1 MVIDDICDL
10 LLSPAAKHFVVD
22 VRVGLG
28 YTAVQLDD
36 GRCGLAYT
44 LRDDIQEG
52 CCVIYS
58 RRLAGGTVGARARGM
73 GKICRPHRNVQN
85 LKPPPALATK

>member
-1 MVIDDICDL
+1 MLIDDICDL
-10 LLSPAAKHFVVD
+10 LLSPAANHCVAD

-44 LRDDIQEG
+44 FRDDIQEG
-52 CCVIYS
+52 CCVIKAAGTGVGRGRDPPS
-58 RRLAGGTVGARARGM
+58 MPRRNSLGNGSLE
-73 GKICRPHRNVQN
+73 PH
-85 LKPPPALATK
+85 A